1 MKSISSKKI
10 IMGGALAIILALA
23 GIIGFAQQG
32 PQGQQGPERH
42 GRGGPG
48 KGDGPGGFGGGFEGR
63 IFENLNLTDAQKQ
76 QIQQITA
83 RYHES
88 FKAKHQQE
96 RGQAGKREGYDPFSG
111 AAFDEGAVRAAAQAR
126 ANEMVEME
134 VARAHM
140 MYEIYNLLTPEQKA
154 QIAQERQQREQKR
167 QEFRSRRPANPGT
180 NQ

>member
-23 GIIGFAQQG
+23 GIISFAQQG
-32 PQGQQGPERH
+32 PQGQNGPERH
-42 GRGGPG
+42 GRGGQG
-48 KGDGPGGFGGGFEGR
+48 RGDGPGGFEGR

-140 MYEIYNLLTPEQKA
+140 MYEIYNVLTPEQKA

-167 QEFRSRRPANPGT
+167 QEFRSRRPANTGT